1 MEYYLDGT
9 EIRDKAEFY
18 DAVAATLGFPDWFGH
33 NLDALA
39 DCLRD
44 LSWLGPGEHVLV
56 WSEPDVFEDADP
68 EGYRAITDLLADVT
82 RPGAFR
88 VSLTR

>member
-9 EIRDKAEFY
+9 EIHDKAEFY
-18 DAVAATLGFPDWFGH
+18 DAVAATLNFPDWFGH

-56 WSEPDVFEDADP
+56 WSDTDVFEDADP
-68 EGYRAITDLLADVT
+68 DGYQAVTDVLTDVARRGFRAVLS
-82 RPGAFR
+82 R
-88 VSLTR
+88 

>member
-18 DAVAATLGFPDWFGH
+18 DAVAAALGFPDWFGH

-44 LSWLGPGEHVLV
+44 LSWLPGRASTCSCGPRPTC
-56 WSEPDVFEDADP
+56 SRTPTP
-68 EGYRAITDLLADVT
+68 RATGRSPT
-82 RPGAFR
+82 CWP
-88 VSLTR
+88 T